1 MEVLIP
7 SLTDRRSDQ
16 DKMQRSKQALKQH
29 MEPALAMLMR
39 WLAGSYA
46 GFALLPQQLRAHA
59 ESVATS
65 GDWTVGR
72 SGRSCTAWRTAP
84 RAPAAALPG
93 ALPPGRLQLHC
104 PRRPAAHCPRP
115 PAAHCPQGACSYTAP
130 GRLQRTAPRAPAA
143 ALPQGACSALPQ
155 AACSALPQR
164 SPISPPSS
172 PCPDDADAICRG
184 IYPWETSVAASGA
197 SAATPAPGSATAEQ
211 LITRLRTHVNELNRA
226 TEELDLLA
234 AERQRCLAYLERRQM
249 DIQAALHRVCQ
260 RGGTLRSGNAN
271 VAQLAGALPPVR
283 PPLTRSA
290 CGRLNTV
297 MGWRCC
303 CVTTCSGRQRNWR
316 RPAHHLTMAGTA
328 AAAWMSMTRPGRRIG
343 CCESNVIAGQT
354 ILC

>member
-1 MEVLIP
+1 MQVQLMEVLIP

-16 DKMQRSKQALKQH
+16 DKMRRSKQALKQR

-72 SGRSCTAWRTAP
+72 SGRSCTAW
-84 RAPAAALPG
+84 
-93 ALPPGRLQLHC
+93 
-104 PRRPAAHCPRP
+104 
-115 PAAHCPQGACSYTAP
+115 
-130 GRLQRTAPRAPAA
+130 RTAPRAPAA

-271 VAQLAGALPPVR
+271 VAQPCRSFAACAPTTDAQRMREAQYCDGLALLLR
-283 PPLTRSA
+283 DHL
-290 CGRLNTV
+290 
-297 MGWRCC
+297 
-303 CVTTCSGRQRNWR
+303 QR
-316 RPAHHLTMAGTA
+316 ATAQLA
-328 AAAWMSMTRPGRRIG
+328 AARTSFDNGGDGSSSMD
-343 CCESNVIAGQT
+343 EYDEAGEEDRV
-354 ILC
+354 L

>member
-16 DKMQRSKQALKQH
+16 DKMRRSKQALKQR

-84 RAPAAALPG
+84 RAPAAALPQAACSALPQAACSALPQAACS

-104 PRRPAAHCPRP
+104 P
-115 PAAHCPQGACSYTAP
+115 QGACSCTAP
-130 GRLQRTAPRAPAA
+130 GGLQRTAPRAPAA
-143 ALPQGACSALPQ
+143 
-155 AACSALPQR
+155 ALPQR

-184 IYPWETSVAASGA
+184 IYP
-197 SAATPAPGSATAEQ
+197 
-211 LITRLRTHVNELNRA
+211 
-226 TEELDLLA
+226 
-234 AERQRCLAYLERRQM
+234 
-249 DIQAALHRVCQ
+249 
-260 RGGTLRSGNAN
+260 
-271 VAQLAGALPPVR
+271 
-283 PPLTRSA
+283 
-290 CGRLNTV
+290 
-297 MGWRCC
+297 
-303 CVTTCSGRQRNWR
+303 
-316 RPAHHLTMAGTA
+316 
-328 AAAWMSMTRPGRRIG
+328 
-343 CCESNVIAGQT
+343 
-354 ILC
+354 